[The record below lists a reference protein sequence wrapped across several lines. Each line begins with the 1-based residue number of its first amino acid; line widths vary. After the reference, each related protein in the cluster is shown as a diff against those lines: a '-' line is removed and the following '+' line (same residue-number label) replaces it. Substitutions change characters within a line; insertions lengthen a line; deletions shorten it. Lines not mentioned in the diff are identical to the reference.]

1 MESQWHQAELRLRDQ
16 QQKTQRD
23 LSEKRE
29 EMESRIN
36 RTIENRRQESLMLD
50 KKRNSV
56 LSTHERHDQ
65 EVKSHRKQMDLD
77 NKVRREMRDIRR
89 EQSAMNFA
97 RINKMDQV
105 KRDSLMAKIQHDQWK
120 IQMIA
125 DEKARIAMERTKQQ
139 KLGEIKKLEILKQV
153 EKIKSRGGKISE
165 EDMAKLGISRPV
177 LYSPSGDLQSTA
189 VMGSYEAGLGTAEP
203 KEEPKFGM

>member
-16 QQKTQRD
+16 QQKTQRN

-36 RTIENRRQESLMLD
+36 RTIDNRRQESLMLD
-50 KKRNSV
+50 KKRDSV

-125 DEKARIAMERTKQQ
+125 DEKARIAMERTK
-139 KLGEIKKLEILKQV
+139 
-153 EKIKSRGGKISE
+153 
-165 EDMAKLGISRPV
+165 
-177 LYSPSGDLQSTA
+177 
-189 VMGSYEAGLGTAEP
+189 
-203 KEEPKFGM
+203 

>member
-1 MESQWHQAELRLRDQ
+1 
-16 QQKTQRD
+16 
-23 LSEKRE
+23 
-29 EMESRIN
+29 
-36 RTIENRRQESLMLD
+36 MLD
-50 KKRNSV
+50 KKRDSV

-125 DEKARIAMERTKQQ
+125 DEKARIAMERTK
-139 KLGEIKKLEILKQV
+139 
-153 EKIKSRGGKISE
+153 
-165 EDMAKLGISRPV
+165 
-177 LYSPSGDLQSTA
+177 
-189 VMGSYEAGLGTAEP
+189 
-203 KEEPKFGM
+203 